1 MGAAAR
7 INPATPKLYRKDT
20 QMSAEAMSAVL
31 HHSPATGT
39 AKVVL
44 LAIAWHTND
53 NPELGCYPSQET
65 LAKYANTSTRT
76 VRRALNELEAMGE
89 IEITRHG
96 GVAFGSSPSNR
107 YFIRTNC
114 PEWCDN
120 TLWHRDLST
129 GRLVLQDILGSN
141 TGHS

>member
-1 MGAAAR
+1 
-7 INPATPKLYRKDT
+7 
-20 QMSAEAMSAVL
+20 MSAEAMSAVL

-65 LAKYANTSTRT
+65 LAKYANTSVRT
-76 VRRALNELEAMGE
+76 VRRALTELEYIGE
-89 IEITRHG
+89 IEIQRHG
-96 GVAFGSSPSNR
+96 GIAAGSSPTNR
-107 YFIRTNC
+107 YFIRTDC

-129 GRLVLQDILGSN
+129 GRLVLQDILDRN
-141 TGHS
+141 TGQS

>member
-1 MGAAAR
+1 
-7 INPATPKLYRKDT
+7 
-20 QMSAEAMSAVL
+20 MSAEAMAAVL

-65 LAKYANTSTRT
+65 LAKYANTSART
-76 VRRALNELEAMGE
+76 VRRALNDLEQMGQ
-89 IEITRHG
+89 IEIQRHG
-96 GVAFGSSPSNR
+96 GVAAGSSPSNR
-107 YFIRTNC
+107 YFIRTEC
-114 PEWCDN
+114 PAWCDS

-129 GRLVLQDILGSN
+129 GRLVLQDILDRN

>member
-1 MGAAAR
+1 
-7 INPATPKLYRKDT
+7 
-20 QMSAEAMSAVL
+20 MSAEAMAAVL

-76 VRRALNELEAMGE
+76 VRRALNELENMGE
-89 IEITRHG
+89 IEIDRHG
-96 GVAFGSSPSNR
+96 GIASGSSPSNR

-114 PEWCDN
+114 PEWCDS

-129 GRLVLQDILGSN
+129 GRLVLQDILDRN

>member
-1 MGAAAR
+1 MA
-7 INPATPKLYRKDT
+7 
-20 QMSAEAMSAVL
+20 AVL

-65 LAKYANTSTRT
+65 LAKYANTSSRT
-76 VRRALNELEAMGE
+76 VRRALNDLEQMGE
-89 IEITRHG
+89 IEIDRHG
-96 GVAFGSSPSNR
+96 GVAAGSSPSNR

-114 PEWCDN
+114 PSWCDS

-129 GRLVLQDILGSN
+129 GRLVLQDILDRN

>member
-65 LAKYANTSTRT
+65 LAKYANAAVRT
-76 VRRALNELEAMGE
+76 IRRALQELVSNGE
-89 IEITRHG
+89 IE
-96 GVAFGSSPSNR
+96 
-107 YFIRTNC
+107 
-114 PEWCDN
+114 
-120 TLWHRDLST
+120 
-129 GRLVLQDILGSN
+129 
-141 TGHS
+141 

>member
-1 MGAAAR
+1 
-7 INPATPKLYRKDT
+7 
-20 QMSAEAMSAVL
+20 MSAVL

-141 TGHS
+141 TGQS

>member
-1 MGAAAR
+1 
-7 INPATPKLYRKDT
+7 
-20 QMSAEAMSAVL
+20 MSAVL
-31 HHSPATGT
+31 HHSPSTGT
-39 AKVVL
+39 AKVIL

-65 LAKYANTSTRT
+65 LAKYANTSVRT
-76 VRRALNELEAMGE
+76 VRRALTELEYIGE
-89 IEITRHG
+89 IEIVRHG
-96 GVAFGSSPSNR
+96 GIAAGSSPTNR
-107 YFIRTNC
+107 YFIRTDC

-129 GRLVLQDILGSN
+129 GRLVLQDILDRN

>member
-1 MGAAAR
+1 
-7 INPATPKLYRKDT
+7 
-20 QMSAEAMSAVL
+20 MSAEAMSAVL

-65 LAKYANTSTRT
+65 LAKYANTSART
-76 VRRALNELEAMGE
+76 VRRALNDLELMGE
-89 IEITRHG
+89 IEIVRHG
-96 GVAFGSSPSNR
+96 GVASGSSPSNR
-107 YFIRTNC
+107 YFIRTDC

-129 GRLVLQDILGSN
+129 GRLVLQDILDRN

>member
-20 QMSAEAMSAVL
+20 QMSAEAMAAVL

-89 IEITRHG
+89 IEIERHG
-96 GVAFGSSPSNR
+96 GIASGSSPSNR

-114 PEWCDN
+114 PEWCDS

-129 GRLVLQDILGSN
+129 GRLVLQDILDRN